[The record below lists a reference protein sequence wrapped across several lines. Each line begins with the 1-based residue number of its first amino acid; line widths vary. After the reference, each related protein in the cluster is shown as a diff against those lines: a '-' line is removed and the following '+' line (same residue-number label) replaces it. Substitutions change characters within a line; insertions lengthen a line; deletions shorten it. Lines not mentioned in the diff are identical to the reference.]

1 MLVQESIPAVAGWV
15 GPTIAISL
23 VVIALAFAAIAAAVL
38 LAGKGL
44 SDALE
49 RVIVSI
55 DRLQSDLVPALKSLG
70 QMAEDGRD
78 LAQAVKQEVGGI
90 TATSQRLRER
100 LELGSERL
108 AERLEN
114 LEAVYD
120 VVEEEV
126 TEAALDFTAT
136 IRTIRSG
143 AGWFGKIRRLL
154 GGGSA
159 RRRRRRR

>member
-1 MLVQESIPAVAGWV
+1 MLVQETIPALAGWV

-23 VVIALAFAAIAAAVL
+23 VVIALAFAAIAGAFL

-44 SDALE
+44 ADALE
-49 RVIVSI
+49 RAILSI
-55 DRLQSDLVPALKSLG
+55 DRLQGDLVPAIKSLG
-70 QMAEDGRD
+70 AMAEDGRE
-78 LAQAVKQEVGGI
+78 LAQSIKLEVGEI

-100 LELGSERL
+100 IEIGSERL

-126 TEAALDFTAT
+126 TEAALDLTAT
-136 IRTIRSG
+136 IKTIRSG
-143 AGWFGKIRRLL
+143 AGWFGRFRRLL
-154 GGGSA
+154 GGGKH
-159 RRRRRRR
+159 RRRRR